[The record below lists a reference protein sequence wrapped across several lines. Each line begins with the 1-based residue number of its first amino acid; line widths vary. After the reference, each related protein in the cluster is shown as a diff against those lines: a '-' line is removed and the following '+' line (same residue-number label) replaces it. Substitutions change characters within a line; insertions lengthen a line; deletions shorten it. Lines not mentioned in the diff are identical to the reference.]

1 MKKLKLSLLVVLA
14 VALSLTACKKE
25 EDTVVAKNIVELAQ
39 GNSNLSSLVAAVTKA
54 GLADELSASGTFT
67 VFAPT
72 DSAFARFL
80 RAKGYANLD
89 AVPNAVLE
97 KILLNHV
104 LGVKKKA
111 ADITT
116 GYVKTIGKYGTT
128 ASFINMYLN
137 TASGVKINGTSK
149 VITADIEASNGIVHV
164 VDEVIDLPTV
174 VTFAIADAATFSTL
188 VAALT
193 DSRIADANLVST
205 LSGTGPFTVFAPTNA
220 AFTSLLDELDVT
232 TGLPGIG
239 ASTLESVLKYHV
251 VAGANVLA
259 GSLTE
264 GQVVTTF
271 LDQTFKIGL
280 TGGPKI
286 TDASTRVS
294 NIIVTDVQAS
304 NGVIHVIDK
313 VLLPLD

>member
-1 MKKLKLSLLVVLA
+1 MQS
-14 VALSLTACKKE
+14 
-25 EDTVVAKNIVELAQ
+25 
-39 GNSNLSSLVAAVTKA
+39 
-54 GLADELSASGTFT
+54 
-67 VFAPT
+67 
-72 DSAFARFL
+72 
-80 RAKGYANLD
+80 
-89 AVPNAVLE
+89 
-97 KILLNHV
+97 
-104 LGVKKKA
+104 
-111 ADITT
+111 
-116 GYVKTIGKYGTT
+116 
-128 ASFINMYLN
+128 
-137 TASGVKINGTSK
+137 
-149 VITADIEASNGIVHV
+149 
-164 VDEVIDLPTV
+164 
-174 VTFAIADAATFSTL
+174 
-188 VAALT
+188 
-193 DSRIADANLVST
+193 ANLVST
-205 LSGTGPFTVFAPTNA
+205 LNGTGPFTVFAPTNA

-264 GQVVTTF
+264 GQIVTTF